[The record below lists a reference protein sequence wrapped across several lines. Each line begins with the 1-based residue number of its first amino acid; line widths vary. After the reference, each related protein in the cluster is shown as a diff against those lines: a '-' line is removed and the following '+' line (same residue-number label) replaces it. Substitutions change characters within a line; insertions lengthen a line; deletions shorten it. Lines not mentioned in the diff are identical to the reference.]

1 MKMNRAEKQATKL
14 LDELH
19 ITSPPVPVEA
29 VAKKMGATLV
39 FEPFK
44 GEDDI
49 SGIMYRDDK
58 HTIIGINSVHP
69 ETRRRFSIAH
79 ELGHLTLHHKKK
91 LFVDKVVR
99 VDFRDRTSS
108 LAIDKEE
115 IEANAFA
122 AELLMPQEFIWE
134 KISRKLSR
142 RRSSPTKDELIDDLA
157 RTFNVSPQAMEYRLN
172 NLGILITQ

>member
-1 MKMNRAEKQATKL
+1 MNKAEKKATKL

-29 VAKKMGATLV
+29 VAKKMEATLV

-79 ELGHLTLHHKKK
+79 EIGHLTLHHKKK

-122 AELLMPQEFIWE
+122 AELLMPQDFISKE
-134 KISRKLSR
+134 IRRKLSKKI
-142 RRSSPTKDELIDDLA
+142 SHLTKEKLINDLA
-157 RTFNVSPQAMEYRLN
+157 KTFKVSSQAMEYRLN